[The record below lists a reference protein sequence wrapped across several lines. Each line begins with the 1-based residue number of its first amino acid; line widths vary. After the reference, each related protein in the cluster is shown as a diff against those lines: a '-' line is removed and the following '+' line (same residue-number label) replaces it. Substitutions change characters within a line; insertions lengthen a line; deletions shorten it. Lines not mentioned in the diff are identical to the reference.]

1 MAKWTKNKWKKSP
14 PPPRLE
20 KIYNPASL
28 NWQHQL
34 DAWQQNIKVV
44 PIFMKNQ
51 KHIGTWP
58 PFISILSSS
67 QSLLHTL
74 SSSLCLSPTSHIIRL
89 TFWFHRPFT

>member
-74 SSSLCLSPTSHIIRL
+74 SSSLLPLPICHVTHY
-89 TFWFHRPFT
+89 PFDVLVP